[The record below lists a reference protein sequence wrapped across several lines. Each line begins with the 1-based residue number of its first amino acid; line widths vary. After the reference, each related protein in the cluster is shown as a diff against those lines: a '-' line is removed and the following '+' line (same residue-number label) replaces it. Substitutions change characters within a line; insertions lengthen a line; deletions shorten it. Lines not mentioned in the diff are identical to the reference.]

1 MAVLGNLFFNRTLK
15 QFFGCDDLSSDK
27 GIAITE
33 KVRQSAKDSLEKLLE
48 VIPTAPKPHSDVLR
62 DICIEHSS
70 GKSEQILFN
79 SLENEHTDIRST
91 AADIL
96 SQSSQINPAKLF
108 SKLQESEGSTSEI
121 IDILSFQKESL
132 RPEQI
137 INNALKLRKADA
149 ERLLQ
154 LAQGSTQDVDLSALN
169 IVPDSIESPT
179 IKIMLLR
186 YFSTLKQPEVSVIIA
201 KFLTDGNKTIVI
213 ESLKALNNL
222 KLHFD
227 ASVVLPFIETMTDIE
242 REMALEI
249 IQKQANAELLPR
261 LAPWTASKSDE
272 LREVFIK
279 LVAKFA
285 TQVSLEK
292 FLLRLEQQ
300 EWWGRDQALKS
311 LINHSNEQL
320 AQTAKALAKHDDE
333 FVRSAA
339 QQLSSLQG
347 DDIDLDSMLD
357 TALHENW
364 QVREKAIAMIGS
376 SGKRESLVLLRK
388 AFDSWPDSA
397 VAVLKAV
404 KQLGFSKGLEITF
417 LCMKMPEA
425 LVQREALGTIVS
437 LASQKHA
444 SNIRDSVLAL
454 VPKLQATVR
463 DTAHEVLLQLTK
475 DFSLTE
481 LKVEDAELFE
491 TRLVKLEENQNAAKV
506 AVSTVHHEGTEVV
519 NFLNIEELK
528 KGDLWMDRFRIVKEV
543 GRGAMGRVMLA
554 EDEIVGEKMILK
566 FMHPELT
573 ADGASRERFLREVKY
588 SRKVS
593 HANVIRIHDM
603 LFKSGLCAISMEYFE
618 SKGIDTLLNEIK
630 FFEAEPGLD
639 ILFQIAA
646 GMSAAHKQN
655 VIHRDLKPSNVM
667 IDDKGLVKVVDF
679 GIASATSNA
688 ESTLTKTGSIIGT
701 PAYLSPERA
710 KGLEADYRCDIYA
723 LGIIAYRMFSGQ
735 LPYKGEPM
743 SILFQHLEGNAKPLR
758 ELKKDISA
766 RLSMLVQK
774 MMAAEAENRIQTM
787 DDVCEAIQNVRGKL

>member
-1 MAVLGNLFFNRTLK
+1 MVDAAFRMLGNLFFNRTLK

-272 LREVFIK
+272 LREVFI
-279 LVAKFA
+279 
-285 TQVSLEK
+285 
-292 FLLRLEQQ
+292 
-300 EWWGRDQALKS
+300 
-311 LINHSNEQL
+311 
-320 AQTAKALAKHDDE
+320 
-333 FVRSAA
+333 
-339 QQLSSLQG
+339 
-347 DDIDLDSMLD
+347 
-357 TALHENW
+357 
-364 QVREKAIAMIGS
+364 
-376 SGKRESLVLLRK
+376 
-388 AFDSWPDSA
+388 
-397 VAVLKAV
+397 
-404 KQLGFSKGLEITF
+404 
-417 LCMKMPEA
+417 
-425 LVQREALGTIVS
+425 
-437 LASQKHA
+437 
-444 SNIRDSVLAL
+444 
-454 VPKLQATVR
+454 
-463 DTAHEVLLQLTK
+463 
-475 DFSLTE
+475 
-481 LKVEDAELFE
+481 
-491 TRLVKLEENQNAAKV
+491 
-506 AVSTVHHEGTEVV
+506 
-519 NFLNIEELK
+519 
-528 KGDLWMDRFRIVKEV
+528 
-543 GRGAMGRVMLA
+543 
-554 EDEIVGEKMILK
+554 
-566 FMHPELT
+566 
-573 ADGASRERFLREVKY
+573 
-588 SRKVS
+588 
-593 HANVIRIHDM
+593 
-603 LFKSGLCAISMEYFE
+603 
-618 SKGIDTLLNEIK
+618 
-630 FFEAEPGLD
+630 
-639 ILFQIAA
+639 
-646 GMSAAHKQN
+646 
-655 VIHRDLKPSNVM
+655 
-667 IDDKGLVKVVDF
+667 
-679 GIASATSNA
+679 
-688 ESTLTKTGSIIGT
+688 
-701 PAYLSPERA
+701 
-710 KGLEADYRCDIYA
+710 
-723 LGIIAYRMFSGQ
+723 
-735 LPYKGEPM
+735 
-743 SILFQHLEGNAKPLR
+743 
-758 ELKKDISA
+758 
-766 RLSMLVQK
+766 
-774 MMAAEAENRIQTM
+774 
-787 DDVCEAIQNVRGKL
+787 